1 MTVASGSLCGLAF
14 PPVGWWWTLLF
25 APALWLGRLREDAPK
40 ANAWLGFWW
49 GVALGVVVSWHAA
62 PTFAQEARA
71 EWLGGLA
78 WTLALVWYA
87 SWSAL
92 FGWLMGWARGSG
104 WAWVIVAASVWT
116 ALAWLRSLGAL
127 GFPWAMLALGFARQP
142 LLLQPA
148 DLGGV
153 WLVEWLILVWNGGLA
168 LFGRGQGQQAAL
180 GLSGLGLL
188 WLGYGLTTMAIY
200 RAPLRQPLRVAVV
213 QPRADMPLSV
223 FAPAI
228 YDEQIAGWLRR
239 AVQHGARW
247 AIFPET
253 AEPYTLT
260 ETHGGVTEERMRLWK
275 GWASVNQLA
284 LIVGATRFDGA
295 IYNSALGISSE
306 GITRSYDKVKLM
318 AFTEWSPPAPFR
330 DWLRLLGVREHPMAN
345 GVAVHALQLGR
356 EPPVGTLI
364 CAESL
369 FGWVARLQ
377 VRDGAC
383 WLAVMANDYWLIG
396 RAVREQ
402 YADFCVV
409 RAIETRR
416 WVARASTVGI
426 SGFYAPTGELVA
438 ALPMGKPGVLVQ
450 AIEPRTSQTL
460 YVRWGDWGAYGCL
473 VIAIGAFVVYSFDQ
487 RRWRLAAR
495 TFLPR

>member
-1 MTVASGSLCGLAF
+1 
-14 PPVGWWWTLLF
+14 
-25 APALWLGRLREDAPK
+25 
-40 ANAWLGFWW
+40 
-49 GVALGVVVSWHAA
+49 
-62 PTFAQEARA
+62 
-71 EWLGGLA
+71 
-78 WTLALVWYA
+78 
-87 SWSAL
+87 
-92 FGWLMGWARGSG
+92 
-104 WAWVIVAASVWT
+104 
-116 ALAWLRSLGAL
+116 
-127 GFPWAMLALGFARQP
+127 
-142 LLLQPA
+142 
-148 DLGGV
+148 
-153 WLVEWLILVWNGGLA
+153 
-168 LFGRGQGQQAAL
+168 
-180 GLSGLGLL
+180 
-188 WLGYGLTTMAIY
+188 
-200 RAPLRQPLRVAVV
+200 
-213 QPRADMPLSV
+213 
-223 FAPAI
+223 
-228 YDEQIAGWLRR
+228 
-239 AVQHGARW
+239 
-247 AIFPET
+247 
-253 AEPYTLT
+253 
-260 ETHGGVTEERMRLWK
+260 
-275 GWASVNQLA
+275 
-284 LIVGATRFDGA
+284 
-295 IYNSALGISSE
+295 
-306 GITRSYDKVKLM
+306 
-318 AFTEWSPPAPFR
+318 
-330 DWLRLLGVREHPMAN
+330 MAN

-377 VRDGAC
+377 VQDGAC